1 MAFVDPSNPNL
12 ADFTTF
18 VYSQG
23 VPTADL
29 PSNSEYLVWSL
40 GYAQNTAM
48 LPPAQLVQSY
58 VGTTLTASPYVM
70 AVYNLGMHRLLY
82 IAQDVSPSTYFT
94 GLRKE
99 FALLSFRAGPIIS
112 SADQATSETMLS
124 LEWMKDMPMQSLDLI
139 KTPWGVF
146 YLQYAQMFGP
156 NLFGVS

>member
-18 VYSQG
+18 VYNQG

-48 LPPAQLVQSY
+48 LPPAQLAQSY
-58 VGTTLTASPYVM
+58 VGATLTASPYVM

-82 IAQDVSPSTYFT
+82 IAQDTAPSTYFA

-112 SADQATSETMLS
+112 SADQATSESMLAI
-124 LEWMKDMPMQSLDLI
+124 EWMKDMPMQSLDLI